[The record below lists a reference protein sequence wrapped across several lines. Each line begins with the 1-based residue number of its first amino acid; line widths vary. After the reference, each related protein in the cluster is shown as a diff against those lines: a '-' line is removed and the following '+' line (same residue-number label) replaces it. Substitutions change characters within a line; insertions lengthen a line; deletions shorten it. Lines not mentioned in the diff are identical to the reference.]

1 MRIYLLYVC
10 LFTGGGSLCAMHDA
24 ANAKTSKHVHRFV
37 YVVPT
42 GQATHTMQKR
52 VPQAKMVEL
61 DALLRHVSEYTFLG
75 H

>member
-1 MRIYLLYVC
+1 
-10 LFTGGGSLCAMHDA
+10 MHDA